1 MRKYLFFIPFLIL
14 SACRPDPVK
23 LPDSVYIPTG
33 ADIQMLDSLQYK
45 AFLYFLHEINPEN
58 GLVKDRSTDDSPAT
72 IAAMGFAL
80 PAWAIG
86 VERGWISRTEAER
99 LTLNMLRFLM
109 NSEQSR
115 DSLATGYKG
124 FYYHFLHM
132 QTGQRYWASELSTV
146 DTAWLLAGVRFA
158 SAWYKGDSAVEI
170 EIRDL
175 CQAITNRVEWEF
187 SLMPAGGENDSSVS
201 MGWKPESGQ
210 HPMGWIGYNEAQYIY
225 ILAAGSGYKY
235 AARGYQTWLKNYR
248 WYEPW
253 PGLAQAAFP
262 PMFAHQFTQLFLD
275 LRGWQDAFTRRR
287 GLDYFENS
295 RRAAYAQRQY
305 AIENPQKMAGYDSL
319 TWGITACDGPGEK
332 YNSGN
337 HKFHGYAGRGASGP
351 DYFYFDDGTLAP
363 TALLGSVVFAPE
375 IIIPSMRSMIE
386 RFGRKGL
393 LGRYGTVDAFNL
405 TADWYADQFLG
416 LDQGPIVLMIENLR
430 SGLVWKTCMSDPL
443 IQKGLAVISQVEI
456 EEQK

>member
-1 MRKYLFFIPFLIL
+1 MKYLSIYIIL
-14 SACRPDPVK
+14 LALASCAAKPDQ
-23 LPDSVYIPTG
+23 LPDSNYQVTE
-33 ADIQMLDSLQYK
+33 ADMQMLDSLQHK
-45 AFLYFLHEINPEN
+45 AFLYFVHEINPEK
-58 GLVKDRSTDDSPAT
+58 GLVKDRTTDDSPAT

-80 PAWAIG
+80 PVWAIG
-86 VERGWISRTEAER
+86 AERGWISRAEAER
-99 LTLNMLRFLM
+99 LTLNMLRFLLG
-109 NSEQSR
+109 SEQST

-132 QTGQRYWASELSTV
+132 QTGQRFWASELSTI

-158 SAWYKGDSAVEI
+158 ALYYSAGSATET
-170 EIRDL
+170 EIREL
-175 CQAITNRVEWEF
+175 CQALTSRVEWDF
-187 SLMPAGGENDSSVS
+187 TTMPAGGENDRSIS

-210 HPMGWIGYNEAQYIY
+210 HHMGWIGYNEAQYIY
-225 ILAAGSGYKY
+225 ILAAGSGYEN
-235 AARGYQTWLKNYR
+235 AIQGYKTWLKNYR

-253 PGLAQAAFP
+253 PGLGHAAFP

-275 LRGWQDAFTRRR
+275 LRGWQDAFTRQR
-287 GLDYFENS
+287 GISYFENS

-305 AIENPQKMAGYDSL
+305 AIENPHKMTGYDSL
-319 TWGITACDGPGEK
+319 TWGITASDGPGEK
-332 YNSGN
+332 YNFDG

-351 DYFYFDDGTLAP
+351 DFFYFDDGTLAP
-363 TALLGSVVFAPE
+363 TALLGSLVFAPE

-386 RFGRKGL
+386 RFGDKGL

-405 TADWYADQFLG
+405 TANWYDDQFLG

-443 IQKGLAVISQVEI
+443 IQKGLSVISQVEP
-456 EEQK
+456 EP